1 MTVRE
6 IAETKENDQLWE
18 QDAVQIASDKASDS
32 AGGAEVMLGLSAR
45 SGFER
50 ALRDSTLAARI
61 TGGTLSVIMVEID
74 NLRLYADTYG
84 RAASEECIRRV
95 GDLLRSQLTRANDL
109 MVRWSM
115 EAFMV
120 LLPGANLENSKA
132 IADAMLNGVRALR
145 FEHDASPHGILTVSI
160 GVTVSNLV
168 SLADPTLLPQQAE
181 RAVSVSREAGK
192 NCVTVNRVP
201 SHMDDPLPA
210 HARPGEPTAA
220 VSPEPAPAV

>member
-1 MTVRE
+1 M
-6 IAETKENDQLWE
+6 
-18 QDAVQIASDKASDS
+18 DAQRQKS
-32 AGGAEVMLGLSAR
+32 A
-45 SGFER
+45 F
-50 ALRDSTLAARI
+50 
-61 TGGTLSVIMVEID
+61 
-74 NLRLYADTYG
+74 
-84 RAASEECIRRV
+84 RRV

-168 SLADPTLLPQQAE
+168 SLAGPDAAATAGGTGGFREPGGRQELRHRKPGPVAHGRSASRARQA
-181 RAVSVSREAGK
+181 RGADG
-192 NCVTVNRVP
+192 C
-201 SHMDDPLPA
+201 
-210 HARPGEPTAA
+210 GE
-220 VSPEPAPAV
+220 S